1 MPKKPLISLVKSS
14 SKTPSHSPLP
24 RLNKSITHP
33 IAASLQTA
41 LHVLLAEPGS
51 LVPADAELLQTIWP
65 LKGDVPSVVELSEAL
80 VELLAQREFRQVI
93 VGRDAHIAR
102 VGNGSGSALV
112 AANQSTSVT
121 GAEQDSGEID
131 FDLKVALDVETE
143 RQLLFRVLVVLESI
157 GALLLA
163 REAALWWAGV

>member
-1 MPKKPLISLVKSS
+1 MSKKPHIALVKSS
-14 SKTPSHSPLP
+14 SNSLGEPSQTRPNTSLA
-24 RLNKSITHP
+24 HP
-33 IAASLQTA
+33 IAASLRTA
-41 LHVLLAEPGS
+41 LQMLLAEPGS
-51 LVPADAELLQTIWP
+51 LVPADAELLQTLWP
-65 LKGDVPSVVELSEAL
+65 LEGDAPSVLELGQAL

-102 VGNGSGSALV
+102 VGNGSGSPLV
-112 AANQSTSVT
+112 AANQSTNVT